1 MWPSGGKGKPAN
13 TWIPQAVRQGIP
25 DWQISHM
32 ESLSA
37 IEAES
42 VVQYDQELSGGGL
55 EMLALAKYNMDYAQA
70 TLSRRP

>member
-1 MWPSGGKGKPAN
+1 
-13 TWIPQAVRQGIP
+13 
-25 DWQISHM
+25 M

-55 EMLALAKYNMDYAQA
+55 KMLALAKYNMDYAQA
-70 TLSRRP
+70 TLSGRP